1 MHGAPGQHRLSP
13 GANRLVTSAIASE
26 DRTEALAVQLAS
38 THALLAIAYAVLET
52 GYDIDNVRSAIESA

>member
-1 MHGAPGQHRLSP
+1 M
-13 GANRLVTSAIASE
+13 TSAIASE